1 MITILQKL
9 YSLPRNLRV
18 GNKLPVLFLKR
29 PLCTGD
35 LLPTC
40 KIFIERPE
48 QATSY
53 SRPQCLVD
61 QIQVQKPIQDVAT
74 DQIHYHS

>member
-1 MITILQKL
+1 MITKLQKL
-9 YSLPRNLRV
+9 YSLPRNLRA
-18 GNKLPVLFLKR
+18 GNKSPMLFLKR

-35 LLPTC
+35 LSPTC

-61 QIQVQKPIQDVAT
+61 QIQVQKPIQVVAT
-74 DQIHYHS
+74 DQMPDHT